1 MKTSAKGYL
10 KRFIALTVGLL
21 IASYGICM
29 TVNSGLGISPWDVF
43 AQGLAFKLSEI
54 TGANLTLGTLTRW
67 IGWVILLLNI
77 LLKEKI
83 GSGTVYDI
91 MIVGSFINFYS
102 NNNLVRMPQTLPFR
116 FILLIAGF
124 VIWSFGVYLYL
135 SAELGA
141 GPRDGLMSA
150 LAKRNMPVNVAKNTI
165 EAVVFVIGWICGG
178 TIGIGTVIAVF
189 IMGYLLKFWF
199 AVFKFDL
206 ANAKNESIMDTVRN
220 IKKLLVKAKA

>member
-29 TVNSGLGISPWDVF
+29 TVNSCLGISPWDVF

-83 GSGTVYDI
+83 GFGTVYDI

-102 NNNLVRMPQTLPFR
+102 NNF
-116 FILLIAGF
+116 
-124 VIWSFGVYLYL
+124 
-135 SAELGA
+135 
-141 GPRDGLMSA
+141 
-150 LAKRNMPVNVAKNTI
+150 
-165 EAVVFVIGWICGG
+165 
-178 TIGIGTVIAVF
+178 
-189 IMGYLLKFWF
+189 
-199 AVFKFDL
+199 
-206 ANAKNESIMDTVRN
+206 
-220 IKKLLVKAKA
+220 